1 MCKQLFFSSNVTA
14 PHSKEELLIYEPFW
28 QMGIV
33 TNEEERMKRLER
45 LLGVQHL
52 EMERLKILKQ
62 QRQQREAIQ
71 TALIK
76 GSVVAWVGPSA
87 AEELA
92 FLEIAE
98 QFDQTENLY
107 VRIVPG
113 PLHIHERAP
122 ELFQELEQQLAL
134 KKEEWMELIPAFSS
148 IEKHKL
154 IERESLFA
162 YKERDEHFFDAE
174 VLEALRQFEEP
185 IPVEKLVAAV
195 YAKRPDYP
203 VPFYFQRVNENKR
216 KGHIVQTDQNL
227 SLSEHLQ

>member
-1 MCKQLFFSSNVTA
+1 MCKQLFFSSNVIA

-71 TALIK
+71 IALIK

-122 ELFQELEQQLAL
+122 ELFQELEQQPAL

-162 YKERDEHFFDAE
+162 YKERDEQFFDAE

>member
-1 MCKQLFFSSNVTA
+1 M
-14 PHSKEELLIYEPFW
+14 YEPFW
-28 QMGIV
+28 HMGIV

-52 EMERLKILKQ
+52 EMERLKVLKQ

-87 AEELA
+87 GEELA

-98 QFDQTENLY
+98 LFDRTENLY

-122 ELFQELEQQLAL
+122 ELFQELEQQPPL
-134 KKEEWMELIPAFSS
+134 KKEEWMEFIPAFSS
-148 IEKHKL
+148 IEQHKL
-154 IERESLFA
+154 IERENLFA
-162 YKERDEHFFDAE
+162 YSGRDEHFFDAE
-174 VLEALRQFEEP
+174 VLEALRQLEKP
-185 IPVEKLVAAV
+185 VPVEKLVAAV

-216 KGHIVQTDQNL
+216 KGHIVQTDRL
-227 SLSEHLQ
+227 ISLSEHLQ

>member
-1 MCKQLFFSSNVTA
+1 MNKQLFFSNNVNA
-14 PHSKEELLIYEPFW
+14 PHSKEELLVYEPFW

-33 TNEEERMKRLER
+33 TNEKERMKRLER

-52 EMERLKILKQ
+52 KMERLKVLKQ

-76 GSVVAWVGPSA
+76 GRVTAWVGPSA

-98 QFDQTENLY
+98 QFDRTENLY

-122 ELFQELEQQLAL
+122 ELFQELEQEPSL
-134 KKEEWMELIPAFSS
+134 KKEEWVELIPVFSS
-148 IEKHKL
+148 IEQHKL
-154 IERESLFA
+154 IERQSLFA
-162 YKERDEHFFDAE
+162 YSGRDEHDFDAE
-174 VLEALRQFEEP
+174 VLEALRQFEKP
-185 IPVEKLVAAV
+185 VPVEKLVAAV
-195 YAKRPDYP
+195 YAKRPEYP

-216 KGHIVQTDQNL
+216 KGHIVQMDRL
-227 SLSEHLQ
+227 ISLSEHLQ